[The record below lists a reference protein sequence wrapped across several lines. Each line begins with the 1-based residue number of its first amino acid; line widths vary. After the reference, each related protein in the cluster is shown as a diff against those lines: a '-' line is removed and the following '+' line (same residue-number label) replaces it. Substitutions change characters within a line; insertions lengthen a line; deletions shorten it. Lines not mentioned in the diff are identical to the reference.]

1 MDERRWSTDDV
12 RRGDVRDGGHQMVMA
27 TVCHRRAVFNISN
40 ARGGDETVHS
50 VDTNLLSASKRTL
63 ARWYF
68 SLLYGSVLFVAMA
81 APRQDDCRIIFWP
94 ECYCFS
100 KTLQWPTSSIEF
112 RSNCTSEQTCLKWT
126 LPIWWRL
133 QCHSTSSASSLK
145 PPTNRKEQICVV
157 IQSVWWGFC
166 TPRQAST
173 HSTGRQEC
181 SSCEEHK
188 CSLSGNRNIYHG
200 CLYTYTRALENLLA
214 PSGTLYIAHA
224 LVLVKPAPP
233 HRHTDTHTDTHTW
246 SSWSNKKTMPS
257 QRVWLKWGQAFANSP
272 NTTTGKLC
280 ICCFVDN

>member
-214 PSGTLYIAHA
+214 PSGILHICHNHHNRW
-224 LVLVKPAPP
+224 LCKQIQSSVKF
-233 HRHTDTHTDTHTW
+233 
-246 SSWSNKKTMPS
+246 SNGWWKK
-257 QRVWLKWGQAFANSP
+257 LF
-272 NTTTGKLC
+272 
-280 ICCFVDN
+280 